1 VVEGRP
7 IAPAA
12 RSEAVKHSETIEYCV
27 TNRLPAPAPHHE
39 SDIAMQVSVA
49 HRPPNT
55 AVLILRGSLDIDT
68 APSLKANLNRLVER
82 PSPRVVV
89 DLSGLDFC
97 DSMGVG
103 VLVTAHGRAM
113 ERGGWVRLAA
123 PSGFLRRLLDTLGLT
138 GYLSLHHDVDAAL
151 TE

>member
-1 VVEGRP
+1 
-7 IAPAA
+7 
-12 RSEAVKHSETIEYCV
+12 
-27 TNRLPAPAPHHE
+27 
-39 SDIAMQVSVA
+39 MQVAVA

-55 AVLILRGSLDIDT
+55 AVLTLRGSLDIDT
-68 APSLKANLNRLVER
+68 APSLKANLDWLVER
-82 PSPRVVV
+82 LAPRVIV

-103 VLVTAHGRAM
+103 VLVTAHGRAL

-138 GYLSLHHDVDAAL
+138 EYLSLHPDVETAL
-151 TE
+151 KD

>member
-1 VVEGRP
+1 
-7 IAPAA
+7 
-12 RSEAVKHSETIEYCV
+12 
-27 TNRLPAPAPHHE
+27 
-39 SDIAMQVSVA
+39 MQVSVA

-55 AVLILRGSLDIDT
+55 AVLTLRGSLDIDT
-68 APSLKANLNRLVER
+68 APSLKANLGRLVEQSA
-82 PSPRVVV
+82 PHVVV

-103 VLVTAHGRAM
+103 VLVTAHGRAL
-113 ERGGWVRLAA
+113 ERAGWVRLAA

-138 GYLSLHHDVDAAL
+138 DYLALYPDLETAL

>member
-1 VVEGRP
+1 
-7 IAPAA
+7 
-12 RSEAVKHSETIEYCV
+12 
-27 TNRLPAPAPHHE
+27 
-39 SDIAMQVSVA
+39 MQVSVA

-55 AVLILRGSLDIDT
+55 AVLTLRGSLDIDT

-89 DLSGLDFC
+89 DMSGLDFC

-113 ERGGWVRLAA
+113 ERGGWVRLPAPAAGHAGADRLPVAA
-123 PSGFLRRLLDTLGLT
+123 PRRRGRPQRVSGMTDC
-138 GYLSLHHDVDAAL
+138 
-151 TE
+151 TERSEGQEGMPSQPGM

>member
-1 VVEGRP
+1 
-7 IAPAA
+7 
-12 RSEAVKHSETIEYCV
+12 
-27 TNRLPAPAPHHE
+27 
-39 SDIAMQVSVA
+39 MQVSVA

-68 APSLKANLNRLVER
+68 APSLKANLNRLIER
-82 PSPRVVV
+82 PTPRVVV
-89 DLSGLDFC
+89 DVAGLDFC

-123 PSGFLRRLLDTLGLT
+123 PSGFLRRLLDTLGLRD
-138 GYLSLHHDVDAAL
+138 YLALHDDAKTAL
-151 TE
+151 KD

>member
-1 VVEGRP
+1 RRHPCCFPCDQRTRAERR
-7 IAPAA
+7 I
-12 RSEAVKHSETIEYCV
+12 
-27 TNRLPAPAPHHE
+27 RLRGTGSPRGLV
-39 SDIAMQVSVA
+39 MQVSVA
-49 HRPPNT
+49 HHPPNT

-68 APSLKANLNRLVER
+68 APALKANLNRLVER
-82 PSPRVVV
+82 PTPRVVV

-138 GYLSLHHDVDAAL
+138 GYLSLHHDVEAAL